1 MSTILGLQQE
11 LISKTSSPI
20 LNALA
25 STQEIKE
32 NKQMDMKE
40 YQIDMEK
47 LFHKNQ
53 LIPRIKSEFVN
64 ADFNFRKHMI
74 NNNID
79 TDFGF
84 DLLVQMALHKRTT
97 LPVLVGILRRH
108 FKSYLGASQLT
119 ANEILKCCQADLVD
133 WHPQLRQFIVRY
145 DISQD
150 VQDDLDRYQYPLPM
164 IVPPKKLKT
173 NEDTGYFTS
182 RNSVILKNNHHDNDV
197 CLDHLNKIN
206 NIKLKINSVT
216 ANMIAN
222 SWKNLDKPKDG
233 EDRKDYQRRVKAFE
247 KYDRTA
253 KDVMMH
259 LEIAGNEFYLTH
271 KYDKRGRVYAQ
282 GYHVNY
288 QGNAWNKSVI
298 EFANGEVVQG

>member
-1 MSTILGLQQE
+1 
-11 LISKTSSPI
+11 
-20 LNALA
+20 
-25 STQEIKE
+25 
-32 NKQMDMKE
+32 
-40 YQIDMEK
+40 
-47 LFHKNQ
+47 
-53 LIPRIKSEFVN
+53 
-64 ADFNFRKHMI
+64 MI

-84 DLLVQMALHKRTT
+84 DLLVQMVLHKRTT
-97 LPVLVGILRRH
+97 LPVMVGILRRH
-108 FKSYLGASQLT
+108 FKTHTNGSQMTCDL
-119 ANEILKCCQADLVD
+119 ILKCCQADLVD
-133 WHPQLRQFIVRY
+133 WHPSLRQLIVRY

-164 IVPPKKLKT
+164 IVEPNELKT

-206 NIKLKINSVT
+206 HIKLKINSVT

-259 LEIAGNEFYLTH
+259 LEIAGNKFYLTH

-288 QGNAWNKSVI
+288 QGNAWNKAVI
-298 EFANGEVVQG
+298 EFAEGEVII